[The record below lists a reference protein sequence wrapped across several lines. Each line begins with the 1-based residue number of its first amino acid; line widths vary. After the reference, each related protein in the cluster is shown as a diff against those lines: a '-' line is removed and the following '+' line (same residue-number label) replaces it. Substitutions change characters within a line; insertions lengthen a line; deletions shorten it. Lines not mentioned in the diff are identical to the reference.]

1 MLIFELLNLSKSSA
15 KLLQK
20 PIYIQILRFI
30 FTMRKLLKYSII
42 AKQKFIYSLY
52 GFISTCVCQIF
63 FVILHRFLKI
73 TSKMSIAKFGWFS
86 ILGMALCL
94 MSACANGD
102 VQRVQKA
109 EELLTVNRDSAIA
122 ILREVVRPDQ
132 LTKESK
138 ALYWFCVADIRANT
152 MQSLS
157 EDSMIC
163 WAAQYFRDR
172 WLQDGAYEDY
182 MMKAGMEEA
191 FYWWWNDDK
200 EKAQQVLQRQQR
212 YAEEIAEKKGE
223 HTWEVILLRISAEL
237 AMRDYDY
244 EHVRDYTEA
253 LIRLGD
259 EKAIHLDEVVRV
271 YNGMAI
277 TYFYLGEYGKMEES
291 FEKAI
296 AHTSDSAFIVNLVR
310 RNYADLL
317 GEIGQTDRAIRMH
330 EELASIYRKGESW
343 LLVESLYSLS
353 RLWLNKGDKQRADC
367 YMREAE
373 ELFENYRATISSPSA
388 EAGLLAHRQVLNYAL
403 HGNYQMMPLAT
414 YNTQWQ
420 DKDYIRYRV
429 AEAKERSMSDLREQV
444 LRQKLA
450 KQRQTI
456 LIIGLVGVVLSL
468 CLLSVYLYRRR
479 QRMLLEKEEEIETLR
494 NMLAS
499 ADKSD
504 DKESVR
510 KLMLQQLGV
519 IKTIA
524 GTPTEANQQLL
535 ARLMAL
541 NEETA
546 NALIDW
552 PSIYQTIDLV
562 YDGFYTRLV
571 QKYGAT
577 DQSSDSAHPI
587 LNEKELQLCCL
598 LKADFSTKE
607 INMLTRQSLQTIY
620 QRKTQVRQKLSL
632 AEAED
637 ITTAII

>member
-1 MLIFELLNLSKSSA
+1 MKSKFLIGLIGA
-15 KLLQK
+15 
-20 PIYIQILRFI
+20 
-30 FTMRKLLKYSII
+30 
-42 AKQKFIYSLY
+42 
-52 GFISTCVCQIF
+52 
-63 FVILHRFLKI
+63 
-73 TSKMSIAKFGWFS
+73 
-86 ILGMALCL
+86 MALCL

-109 EELLTVNRDSAIA
+109 EELLTVNRDSAMA
-122 ILREVVRPDQ
+122 ILREVVRPDR
-132 LTKESK
+132 LPEESK

-200 EKAQQVLQRQQR
+200 EKSQQVLQRQQR
-212 YAEEIAEKKGE
+212 YAKEIAEKKGE
-223 HTWEVILLRISAEL
+223 HIWEVILLRISAEL

-296 AHTSDSAFIVNLVR
+296 AHTSDSAFIVNVVR

-330 EELASIYRKGESW
+330 EELAAVYREGESW

-353 RLWLNKGDKQRADC
+353 RLWLNKGDKQRADH

-373 ELFENYRATISSPSA
+373 ELFETYKETISSPSA

-414 YNTQWQ
+414 YNNQWQ
-420 DKDYIRYRV
+420 ENDYIRYRV

-450 KQRQTI
+450 KQRQTV
-456 LIIGLVGVVLSL
+456 LIVGLVCMVLGL
-468 CLLSVYLYRRR
+468 CLLLVYLYRRR
-479 QRMLLEKEEEIETLR
+479 QRLLLEKEEEIETLR
-494 NMLAS
+494 GIINKGQS
-499 ADKSD
+499 DKVPSD
-504 DKESVR
+504 QVGSTKEVDVR

-571 QKYGAT
+571 EKYGNVQGSNV
-577 DQSSDSAHPI
+577 QSTKEQRPL
-587 LNEKELQLCCL
+587 LNEKEIQLCCL

-637 ITTAII
+637 ITKILG

>member
-1 MLIFELLNLSKSSA
+1 
-15 KLLQK
+15 
-20 PIYIQILRFI
+20 
-30 FTMRKLLKYSII
+30 
-42 AKQKFIYSLY
+42 
-52 GFISTCVCQIF
+52 
-63 FVILHRFLKI
+63 
-73 TSKMSIAKFGWFS
+73 MSIAKFGWFS

-94 MSACANGD
+94 MVSCSVRRD
-102 VQRVQKA
+102 RERIDTA
-109 EELLTVNRDSAIA
+109 EELLYSSRDTAELLIRQVERLERLDDEHLA
-122 ILREVVRPDQ
+122 
-132 LTKESK
+132 K
-138 ALYWFCVADIRANT
+138 YWFVICDLHANS

-163 WAAQYFRDR
+163 WASEYYRTQWEEEHGDARHMILSGLDEAMYF
-172 WLQDGAYEDY
+172 
-182 MMKAGMEEA
+182 
-191 FYWWWNDDK
+191 WWNGDK
-200 EKAQQVLQRQQR
+200 ARTQEVLQRQKK
-212 YAEEIAEKKGE
+212 YADEVAELSGE
-223 HTWEVILLRISAEL
+223 HLWQVIVLRVSAEI

-244 EHVRDYTEA
+244 EHVREYTET
-253 LIRLGD
+253 LIGLDNG
-259 EKAIHLDEVVRV
+259 KAIHLDEVERV
-271 YNGMAI
+271 YNVLAI
-277 TYFYLGEYGKMEES
+277 VYFSLGEYDKMEKC

-296 AHTSDSAFIVNLVR
+296 AQAADSAFIVNVVR

-317 GEIGQTDRAIRMH
+317 GEIGQTDRAIRMQ
-330 EELASIYRKGESW
+330 EVLTKQYRAAGNW
-343 LLVESLYSLS
+343 LQVESLYSLS
-353 RLWLNKGDKQRADC
+353 RLWLNKGDKQRAER
-367 YMREAE
+367 YMREAD
-373 ELFENYRATISSPSA
+373 ELFAGYKESSEFDPAT
-388 EAGLLAHRQVLNYAL
+388 EALLMAHKQVLEYAKN
-403 HGNYQMMPLAT
+403 GT
-414 YNTQWQ
+414 YHIMDLVQFLNRWSET
-420 DKDYIRYRV
+420 DYERYRV
-429 AEAKERSMSDLREQV
+429 AEAKERSIRDLRERN
-444 LRQKLA
+444 LYLTISR
-450 KQRQTI
+450 QRQMI
-456 LIIGLVGVVLSL
+456 VIIVLFFIAL
-468 CLLSVYLYRRR
+468 GICLLFIYLYRRR
-479 QRMLLEKEEEIETLR
+479 QRLLIEKEEEIETLR
-494 NMLAS
+494 TMLTA
-499 ADKSD
+499 ADKKD

-577 DQSSDSAHPI
+577 DQSNDSAHPV

-637 ITTAII
+637 ITASLL

>member
-1 MLIFELLNLSKSSA
+1 MKS
-15 KLLQK
+15 
-20 PIYIQILRFI
+20 
-30 FTMRKLLKYSII
+30 
-42 AKQKFIYSLY
+42 KFIIGLI
-52 GFISTCVCQIF
+52 G
-63 FVILHRFLKI
+63 
-73 TSKMSIAKFGWFS
+73 A
-86 ILGMALCL
+86 MALCF

-102 VQRVQKA
+102 VERVQKA
-109 EELLTVNRDSAIA
+109 EELLTVNRDSAMA

-132 LTKESK
+132 LPEESK

-163 WAAQYFRDR
+163 WAAQYFRNR
-172 WLQDGAYEDY
+172 WLQDGEYEDY

-223 HTWEVILLRISAEL
+223 HIWEVILLRISAEL

-244 EHVRDYTEA
+244 ERVRDYTEA

-259 EKAIHLDEVVRV
+259 GKAIHLDEVVRV

-277 TYFYLGEYGKMEES
+277 TYFYLGEYDKMEDS

-296 AHTSDSAFIVNLVR
+296 AHTSDSAFVVNVVR

-330 EELASIYRKGESW
+330 EELAAIYRKGESW

-353 RLWLNKGDKQRADC
+353 RLWLNKGDKQRSDL

-373 ELFENYRATISSPSA
+373 ELFETYHATISSPSA

-414 YNTQWQ
+414 YNNQWQ
-420 DKDYIRYRV
+420 ENDYIRYRV

-450 KQRQTI
+450 KQRQTV
-456 LIIGLVGVVLSL
+456 LIIGLVGVVFSL
-468 CLLSVYLYRRR
+468 CLLFVYLYRRR
-479 QRMLLEKEEEIETLR
+479 QRLLLEKEEEIETLR

-541 NEETA
+541 NETAA
-546 NALIDW
+546 NALINW

-562 YDGFYTRLV
+562 YDGFYTRLRD
-571 QKYGAT
+571 KYK
-577 DQSSDSAHPI
+577 DV

-620 QRKTQVRQKLSL
+620 QRKTQVRQKLNL
-632 AEAED
+632 PEAED
-637 ITTAII
+637 IATAIL

>member
-1 MLIFELLNLSKSSA
+1 
-15 KLLQK
+15 
-20 PIYIQILRFI
+20 
-30 FTMRKLLKYSII
+30 
-42 AKQKFIYSLY
+42 
-52 GFISTCVCQIF
+52 
-63 FVILHRFLKI
+63 
-73 TSKMSIAKFGWFS
+73 MSIAKFGWFS

-94 MSACANGD
+94 MVSCSVRRD
-102 VQRVQKA
+102 RERIDTA
-109 EELLTVNRDSAIA
+109 EELLYSSRDTAELLIRQVERLERLDDEHLA
-122 ILREVVRPDQ
+122 
-132 LTKESK
+132 K
-138 ALYWFCVADIRANT
+138 YWFVICDLHANS

-163 WAAQYFRDR
+163 WASEYYRTQWEEEHGDARHMILSGLDEAMYF
-172 WLQDGAYEDY
+172 
-182 MMKAGMEEA
+182 
-191 FYWWWNDDK
+191 WWNGDK
-200 EKAQQVLQRQQR
+200 ARTQEVLQRQKK
-212 YAEEIAEKKGE
+212 YADEVAELSGE
-223 HTWEVILLRISAEL
+223 HLWQVIVLRVSAEI

-244 EHVRDYTEA
+244 EHVREYTET
-253 LIRLGD
+253 LIGLDNG
-259 EKAIHLDEVVRV
+259 KAIHLDEVERV
-271 YNGMAI
+271 YNVLAI
-277 TYFYLGEYGKMEES
+277 VYFSLGEYDKMEKC

-296 AHTSDSAFIVNLVR
+296 AQAADSAFIVNVVR

-317 GEIGQTDRAIRMH
+317 GEMGQTDRAIRMQ
-330 EELASIYRKGESW
+330 EELTAQYREAGNW
-343 LLVESLYSLS
+343 LQVESLCSLS
-353 RLWLNKGDKQRADC
+353 RLWLNKGDKQRAER

-373 ELFENYRATISSPSA
+373 ELFAGYKESSEFDPAT
-388 EAGLLAHRQVLNYAL
+388 EASVMAHKQVLEYAKN
-403 HGNYQMMPLAT
+403 GT
-414 YNTQWQ
+414 YHIIDLVQFLNRWSET
-420 DKDYIRYRV
+420 DYVRYRV

-450 KQRQTI
+450 KQRQTV
-456 LIIGLVGVVLSL
+456 LIVGLVCMVLGL
-468 CLLSVYLYRRR
+468 CLLLVYLYRRR
-479 QRMLLEKEEEIETLR
+479 QRLLLEKEEEIETLR

-524 GTPTEANQQLL
+524 GTPTEASQQLL

-571 QKYGAT
+571 QKYGTAE
-577 DQSSDSAHPI
+577 QSNNPAHPV
-587 LNEKELQLCCL
+587 LNEKEMQLCCL

>member
-1 MLIFELLNLSKSSA
+1 
-15 KLLQK
+15 
-20 PIYIQILRFI
+20 
-30 FTMRKLLKYSII
+30 
-42 AKQKFIYSLY
+42 
-52 GFISTCVCQIF
+52 
-63 FVILHRFLKI
+63 
-73 TSKMSIAKFGWFS
+73 MSIAKFGWFG

-102 VQRVQKA
+102 VQHVQKA
-109 EELLTVNRDSAIA
+109 EELLIVNRDSAMA
-122 ILREVVRPDQ
+122 ILREVVRPDR
-132 LTKESK
+132 LPEESK
-138 ALYWFCVADIRANT
+138 ALYWFCMADIRANT

-163 WAAQYFRDR
+163 WAAQYFRNR
-172 WLQDGAYEDY
+172 WLQDGEYEDY

-200 EKAQQVLQRQQR
+200 EKAQQVLQRQQQ
-212 YAEEIAEKKGE
+212 YAAEIAEKKGE
-223 HTWEVILLRISAEL
+223 HIWEVILLRISAEL

-244 EHVRDYTEA
+244 ERVRDYTEA

-259 EKAIHLDEVVRV
+259 EKAIHLDEVARV

-277 TYFYLGEYGKMEES
+277 TYFYLGEYDKMEES

-296 AHTSDSAFIVNLVR
+296 AQTSDSAFVVNVVR

-330 EELASIYRKGESW
+330 EELAAVYREGESW

-353 RLWLNKGDKQRADC
+353 RLWLNKGDKQRADR

-403 HGNYQMMPLAT
+403 RGNYQMMPLAT

-456 LIIGLVGVVLSL
+456 LIVGLVCVVFGL
-468 CLLSVYLYRRR
+468 CLFLVYLYRRR
-479 QRMLLEKEEEIETLR
+479 QRLLLEKEEEIETLR

-499 ADKSD
+499 ADKTD
-504 DKESVR
+504 DWFRNNRSSESEIRTGASQPADGSVR

-535 ARLMAL
+535 ARLIAL

-552 PSIYQTIDLV
+552 SSIYQTIDLV

-571 QKYGAT
+571 QKYGNV
-577 DQSSDSAHPI
+577 

-598 LKADFSTKE
+598 LKADFSTKG

-620 QRKTQVRQKLSL
+620 QRKTQVRQKLNL
-632 AEAED
+632 PEAED
-637 ITTAII
+637 ILHHLV

>member
-1 MLIFELLNLSKSSA
+1 MKSKFLIGLIGA
-15 KLLQK
+15 
-20 PIYIQILRFI
+20 
-30 FTMRKLLKYSII
+30 
-42 AKQKFIYSLY
+42 
-52 GFISTCVCQIF
+52 
-63 FVILHRFLKI
+63 
-73 TSKMSIAKFGWFS
+73 
-86 ILGMALCL
+86 MALCL

-109 EELLTVNRDSAIA
+109 EELLTVNRDSAMA

-132 LTKESK
+132 LSEESK

-223 HTWEVILLRISAEL
+223 HIWEVILLRISAEL

-244 EHVRDYTEA
+244 KHVRDYTEA

-296 AHTSDSAFIVNLVR
+296 AHTSDSAFVVNVVR

-317 GEIGQTDRAIRMH
+317 GEIGQTDRAIHMH
-330 EELASIYRKGESW
+330 EELAAIYRKGESW

-353 RLWLNKGDKQRADC
+353 RLWLNKGDKQRSDR

-373 ELFENYRATISSPSA
+373 ELFETYKETISSPSA

-414 YNTQWQ
+414 YNNQWQ
-420 DKDYIRYRV
+420 ENDYIRYRV

-450 KQRQTI
+450 KQRQTV
-456 LIIGLVGVVLSL
+456 LIIGLVGVVLGL

-479 QRMLLEKEEEIETLR
+479 QRLLLEKEEEIETLR
-494 NMLAS
+494 NMMAS
-499 ADKSD
+499 GASEHFEKQPADGD
-504 DKESVR
+504 VR

-552 PSIYQTIDLV
+552 SSIYQTIDLV

-571 QKYGAT
+571 RKYGAANHSN
-577 DQSSDSAHPI
+577 DPAHPV

-598 LKADFSTKE
+598 LKAEFSTKE

-620 QRKTQVRQKLSL
+620 QRKTQVRQKLNL

>member
-1 MLIFELLNLSKSSA
+1 
-15 KLLQK
+15 
-20 PIYIQILRFI
+20 
-30 FTMRKLLKYSII
+30 
-42 AKQKFIYSLY
+42 
-52 GFISTCVCQIF
+52 
-63 FVILHRFLKI
+63 
-73 TSKMSIAKFGWFS
+73 MSIAKFGWFG

-109 EELLTVNRDSAIA
+109 EELLTVNRDSAMA

-132 LTKESK
+132 LPEESK

-223 HTWEVILLRISAEL
+223 HIWEVILLRISAEL

-277 TYFYLGEYGKMEES
+277 TYFYLGEYDKMEES

-296 AHTSDSAFIVNLVR
+296 AHTSDSAFIVNVVR

-330 EELASIYRKGESW
+330 EELATVYREGESW

-353 RLWLNKGDKQRADC
+353 RLWLNKGDKQRADR

-373 ELFENYRATISSPSA
+373 ELFETYRATISSPSA

-420 DKDYIRYRV
+420 DKDYIRYRM
-429 AEAKERSMSDLREQV
+429 AEAKESSMSDLREQV

-456 LIIGLVGVVLSL
+456 LIVGLVGVVFSL
-468 CLLSVYLYRRR
+468 CLLFVYLYRRR
-479 QRMLLEKEEEIETLR
+479 QRLLLEKEEEIETLR

-499 ADKSD
+499 ADKPD
-504 DKESVR
+504 DRFRTGASQPADGNVR

-524 GTPTEANQQLL
+524 GTPTEANQHLL

-552 PSIYQTIDLV
+552 SSIYQTIDLV
-562 YDGFYTRLV
+562 YDGFYTHLWD
-571 QKYGAT
+571 KYK
-577 DQSSDSAHPI
+577 DV

>member
-1 MLIFELLNLSKSSA
+1 
-15 KLLQK
+15 
-20 PIYIQILRFI
+20 
-30 FTMRKLLKYSII
+30 
-42 AKQKFIYSLY
+42 
-52 GFISTCVCQIF
+52 
-63 FVILHRFLKI
+63 
-73 TSKMSIAKFGWFS
+73 
-86 ILGMALCL
+86 
-94 MSACANGD
+94 
-102 VQRVQKA
+102 
-109 EELLTVNRDSAIA
+109 
-122 ILREVVRPDQ
+122 
-132 LTKESK
+132 
-138 ALYWFCVADIRANT
+138 
-152 MQSLS
+152 
-157 EDSMIC
+157 
-163 WAAQYFRDR
+163 
-172 WLQDGAYEDY
+172 
-182 MMKAGMEEA
+182 
-191 FYWWWNDDK
+191 
-200 EKAQQVLQRQQR
+200 
-212 YAEEIAEKKGE
+212 
-223 HTWEVILLRISAEL
+223 
-237 AMRDYDY
+237 
-244 EHVRDYTEA
+244 
-253 LIRLGD
+253 
-259 EKAIHLDEVVRV
+259 
-271 YNGMAI
+271 
-277 TYFYLGEYGKMEES
+277 
-291 FEKAI
+291 
-296 AHTSDSAFIVNLVR
+296 
-310 RNYADLL
+310 
-317 GEIGQTDRAIRMH
+317 
-330 EELASIYRKGESW
+330 
-343 LLVESLYSLS
+343 
-353 RLWLNKGDKQRADC
+353 
-367 YMREAE
+367 
-373 ELFENYRATISSPSA
+373 
-388 EAGLLAHRQVLNYAL
+388 
-403 HGNYQMMPLAT
+403 MMPLAT
-414 YNTQWQ
+414 YNNHWQ
-420 DKDYIRYRV
+420 ENDYIRYRV

-456 LIIGLVGVVLSL
+456 LIVGLVCMVLGL
-468 CLLSVYLYRRR
+468 CLLLVYLYRRR
-479 QRMLLEKEEEIETLR
+479 QRLLLEKEEEIETLR

-577 DQSSDSAHPI
+577 DQSNDSAHPV

>member
-1 MLIFELLNLSKSSA
+1 MKS
-15 KLLQK
+15 KLL
-20 PIYIQILRFI
+20 IWTIG
-30 FTMRKLLKYSII
+30 
-42 AKQKFIYSLY
+42 A
-52 GFISTCVCQIF
+52 
-63 FVILHRFLKI
+63 
-73 TSKMSIAKFGWFS
+73 
-86 ILGMALCL
+86 MALCL

-109 EELLTVNRDSAIA
+109 EELLTVNRDSAMA
-122 ILREVVRPDQ
+122 ILREVVRPEQ
-132 LTKESK
+132 LPEESK

-163 WAAQYFRDR
+163 WAAQYFRNR
-172 WLQDGAYEDY
+172 WLQDGEYEDY

-200 EKAQQVLQRQQR
+200 EKAQQVLQRQQQ
-212 YAEEIAEKKGE
+212 YAAEIAAKKGE
-223 HTWEVILLRISAEL
+223 HIWEVILLRISAEL

-253 LIRLGD
+253 LVRLGD
-259 EKAIHLDEVVRV
+259 EKAIHLDEVARV

-277 TYFYLGEYGKMEES
+277 TYFYLGEYDKMEES

-296 AHTSDSAFIVNLVR
+296 AHTSDSAFIVNVVR

-330 EELASIYRKGESW
+330 EELAAIYQKGDSW

-353 RLWLNKGDKQRADC
+353 RLWLNKDDKQRSDL

-373 ELFENYRATISSPSA
+373 ELFETYRATISSPSA

-414 YNTQWQ
+414 YNNQWQ
-420 DKDYIRYRV
+420 ENDYIRYRV

-450 KQRQTI
+450 KQRQTV
-456 LIIGLVGVVLSL
+456 LLVGLVCVVLGL
-468 CLLSVYLYRRR
+468 CLLLVYLYRRR
-479 QRMLLEKEEEIETLR
+479 QRLLLEKEEEIETLR

-552 PSIYQTIDLV
+552 SSIYQTIDLV
-562 YDGFYTRLV
+562 YDGFYTHLRD
-571 QKYGAT
+571 KYK
-577 DQSSDSAHPI
+577 DV

-620 QRKTQVRQKLSL
+620 QRKTQVRQKLNL
-632 AEAED
+632 PEAED
-637 ITTAII
+637 ITKILG

>member
-1 MLIFELLNLSKSSA
+1 
-15 KLLQK
+15 
-20 PIYIQILRFI
+20 
-30 FTMRKLLKYSII
+30 
-42 AKQKFIYSLY
+42 
-52 GFISTCVCQIF
+52 
-63 FVILHRFLKI
+63 
-73 TSKMSIAKFGWFS
+73 MSIAKIGWFG

-102 VQRVQKA
+102 VERVQKA
-109 EELLTVNRDSAIA
+109 EELLTVNRDSAMA

-132 LTKESK
+132 LPEESK

-152 MQSLS
+152 MQSMS

-163 WAAQYFRDR
+163 WAAQYFRNR
-172 WLQDGAYEDY
+172 WLQNGEYEDY

-200 EKAQQVLQRQQR
+200 EKAQQVLQRQQQ
-212 YAEEIAEKKGE
+212 YAAEISEKKGE
-223 HTWEVILLRISAEL
+223 HIWEVILLRISAEL

-244 EHVRDYTEA
+244 ERVRDYTEA

-259 EKAIHLDEVVRV
+259 GKAIHLDEVVRV

-277 TYFYLGEYGKMEES
+277 TYFYLGEYDKMGEC

-296 AHTSDSAFIVNLVR
+296 AQTSDSAFIVNLVR

-317 GEIGQTDRAIRMH
+317 GEIGQTERAIHMH
-330 EELASIYRKGESW
+330 EELAAIYRKGESW

-353 RLWLNKGDKQRADC
+353 RLWLNKGDKQRADR

-373 ELFENYRATISSPSA
+373 ELFETYRATISSPSA

-403 HGNYQMMPLAT
+403 YGNYQMMPLAT

-444 LRQKLA
+444 LRQQLA

-456 LIIGLVGVVLSL
+456 LIVGLVCVVLGL
-468 CLLSVYLYRRR
+468 CLLFVYLYRRR
-479 QRMLLEKEEEIETLR
+479 QRLLLEKEEEIETLR
-494 NMLAS
+494 EIINKGLS
-499 ADKSD
+499 DKVPSYQVPSTKEADGN
-504 DKESVR
+504 VR

-541 NEETA
+541 NETTA

-552 PSIYQTIDLV
+552 QSIYQTIDLV

-571 QKYGAT
+571 EKYG
-577 DQSSDSAHPI
+577 DKGQSDPYREADRSTAGRLEEPSVKEGRPV
-587 LNEKELQLCCL
+587 LNEKEIQLCCL

-632 AEAED
+632 AEGDD
-637 ITTAII
+637 IAVKLS

>member
-1 MLIFELLNLSKSSA
+1 MKSKFLIWA
-15 KLLQK
+15 
-20 PIYIQILRFI
+20 IG
-30 FTMRKLLKYSII
+30 
-42 AKQKFIYSLY
+42 A
-52 GFISTCVCQIF
+52 
-63 FVILHRFLKI
+63 I
-73 TSKMSIAKFGWFS
+73 T
-86 ILGMALCL
+86 LCL

-109 EELLTVNRDSAIA
+109 EELLTVNRDSAMT

-132 LTKESK
+132 LPEESK

-223 HTWEVILLRISAEL
+223 HIWEVILLRISAEL

-253 LIRLGD
+253 LVRLGD
-259 EKAIHLDEVVRV
+259 EKAIHLDEVARV

-277 TYFYLGEYGKMEES
+277 TYFYLGEYDKMEES

-296 AHTSDSAFIVNLVR
+296 AHTSDSAFVVNVVR

-330 EELASIYRKGESW
+330 EELAAIYRKGESW

-353 RLWLNKGDKQRADC
+353 RLWLNKGDKQRADR

-373 ELFENYRATISSPSA
+373 ELFETYKETISSPSA

-450 KQRQTI
+450 KQRQTV
-456 LIIGLVGVVLSL
+456 LLVGLVCVVLGL
-468 CLLSVYLYRRR
+468 CLLLVYLYRRR
-479 QRMLLEKEEEIETLR
+479 QRLLLEKEEEIETLR

-504 DKESVR
+504 DRFRTGASQPADVDVR

-571 QKYGAT
+571 QKYGTT
-577 DQSSDSAHPI
+577 DQSNDPAHPV

-607 INMLTRQSLQTIY
+607 INMLTRQSFQTIY

-637 ITTAII
+637 ITTAIV

>member
-1 MLIFELLNLSKSSA
+1 MTI
-15 KLLQK
+15 
-20 PIYIQILRFI
+20 
-30 FTMRKLLKYSII
+30 
-42 AKQKFIYSLY
+42 
-52 GFISTCVCQIF
+52 
-63 FVILHRFLKI
+63 
-73 TSKMSIAKFGWFS
+73 KMSIAKFGWFG

-109 EELLTVNRDSAIA
+109 EELLTVNRDSAMA

-132 LTKESK
+132 LPEESK

-191 FYWWWNDDK
+191 FYWWWNDNK
-200 EKAQQVLQRQQR
+200 EKSQQVLQRQQQ
-212 YAEEIAEKKGE
+212 YAAEIAEKKGE
-223 HTWEVILLRISAEL
+223 HIWEVILLRISAEL

-253 LIRLGD
+253 LVRLGD
-259 EKAIHLDEVVRV
+259 EKAIHLDEVARV

-277 TYFYLGEYGKMEES
+277 TYFYLGEYDKMKES

-296 AHTSDSAFIVNLVR
+296 AHTSDSAFVVNVVR

-330 EELASIYRKGESW
+330 EELAAIYRKGESW

-353 RLWLNKGDKQRADC
+353 RLWLNKGDKQRADR

-373 ELFENYRATISSPSA
+373 ELFETYRATISSPSA

-414 YNTQWQ
+414 YNNQWQ
-420 DKDYIRYRV
+420 ENDYIRYRV

-456 LIIGLVGVVLSL
+456 LIVGLVCVVLGL
-468 CLLSVYLYRRR
+468 CLLLVYLYRRR
-479 QRMLLEKEEEIETLR
+479 QRLLLEKEEEIETLR

-571 QKYGAT
+571 QKYGNV
-577 DQSSDSAHPI
+577 

-620 QRKTQVRQKLSL
+620 QRKTQVRQKLNL
-632 AEAED
+632 PEAED
-637 ITTAII
+637 ITTAIL

>member
-1 MLIFELLNLSKSSA
+1 MKS
-15 KLLQK
+15 
-20 PIYIQILRFI
+20 
-30 FTMRKLLKYSII
+30 
-42 AKQKFIYSLY
+42 KFII
-52 GFISTCVCQIF
+52 GTIGAV
-63 FVILHRFLKI
+63 
-73 TSKMSIAKFGWFS
+73 M
-86 ILGMALCL
+86 LCL

-109 EELLTVNRDSAIA
+109 EELLTVNRDSAMA
-122 ILREVVRPDQ
+122 ILREVVRPDR
-132 LTKESK
+132 LPDESK

-163 WAAQYFRDR
+163 WAAQYFRNR

-223 HTWEVILLRISAEL
+223 HIWEVILLRISAEL

-259 EKAIHLDEVVRV
+259 EKAIHLDEVARV

-277 TYFYLGEYGKMEES
+277 TYFYLGEYDKMEES

-296 AHTSDSAFIVNLVR
+296 AHTSDSAFVVNVVR

-330 EELASIYRKGESW
+330 EELATVYREGNSW

-353 RLWLNKGDKQRADC
+353 RLWLNKGDKQRAER

-373 ELFENYRATISSPSA
+373 ELFETYKETISSPSA

-414 YNTQWQ
+414 YNNHWQ
-420 DKDYIRYRV
+420 ENDYIRYRV

-450 KQRQTI
+450 KQRQTV
-456 LIIGLVGVVLSL
+456 LLVGLVCVVLGL

-479 QRMLLEKEEEIETLR
+479 QRLLLEKEEEIETLR

-541 NEETA
+541 SEETA

-552 PSIYQTIDLV
+552 SSIYQTIDLV

-571 QKYGAT
+571 QKYGVT
-577 DQSSDSAHPI
+577 DQSNDPAHPV

-637 ITTAII
+637 ITTAIL

>member
-1 MLIFELLNLSKSSA
+1 
-15 KLLQK
+15 
-20 PIYIQILRFI
+20 
-30 FTMRKLLKYSII
+30 
-42 AKQKFIYSLY
+42 
-52 GFISTCVCQIF
+52 
-63 FVILHRFLKI
+63 
-73 TSKMSIAKFGWFS
+73 MSIAKFGWFS

-102 VQRVQKA
+102 VKRVQKA
-109 EELLTVNRDSAIA
+109 EELLTVNRDSARA

-132 LTKESK
+132 LPEESK
-138 ALYWFCVADIRANT
+138 ALYWFCVADVRANT

-163 WAAQYFRDR
+163 WAAQYFRNR
-172 WLQDGAYEDY
+172 WLQNGAYEDY

-212 YAEEIAEKKGE
+212 YAEEIADKKGD
-223 HTWEVILLRISAEL
+223 HIWEVILLRISAEL

-253 LIRLGD
+253 LVRLGD
-259 EKAIHLDEVVRV
+259 EKAIHLDEVARV

-277 TYFYLGEYGKMEES
+277 TYFYLGEYDKMEES

-296 AHTSDSAFIVNLVR
+296 AHTSDSAFIVNVVR

-330 EELASIYRKGESW
+330 EELATVYREGESW

-353 RLWLNKGDKQRADC
+353 RLWLNKGDKQRADR

-373 ELFENYRATISSPSA
+373 ELFETYKETISSPSA

-403 HGNYQMMPLAT
+403 RGNYQMMPLAT
-414 YNTQWQ
+414 YNNHWQ
-420 DKDYIRYRV
+420 ENDYIRYRV

-450 KQRQTI
+450 KQRQTV
-456 LIIGLVGVVLSL
+456 LLVGLVCVVLGL
-468 CLLSVYLYRRR
+468 CLLLVYLYRRR
-479 QRMLLEKEEEIETLR
+479 QRLLLEKEEEIETLKG
-494 NMLAS
+494 LL
-499 ADKSD
+499 KVQSD
-504 DKESVR
+504 DVRCTKEADVR

-562 YDGFYTRLV
+562 YDGFYTRLRD
-571 QKYGAT
+571 KYGNVQGSNV
-577 DQSSDSAHPI
+577 QSAKEQRPL
-587 LNEKELQLCCL
+587 LNEKEIQLCCL

-620 QRKTQVRQKLSL
+620 QRKTQVRQKLNL
-632 AEAED
+632 PEAED
-637 ITTAII
+637 ITAAII

>member
-1 MLIFELLNLSKSSA
+1 MGVLLCIIRENVVS
-15 KLLQK
+15 LQK
-20 PIYIQILRFI
+20 ISSKK
-30 FTMRKLLKYSII
+30 MKS
-42 AKQKFIYSLY
+42 KFLIWTI
-52 GFISTCVCQIF
+52 G
-63 FVILHRFLKI
+63 
-73 TSKMSIAKFGWFS
+73 A
-86 ILGMALCL
+86 MALCL

-109 EELLTVNRDSAIA
+109 EELLTVNRDSAMA

-132 LTKESK
+132 LPEESK

-163 WAAQYFRDR
+163 WAAQYFRGR
-172 WLQDGAYEDY
+172 WLHDGAYEDY

-200 EKAQQVLQRQQR
+200 EKAQQVLQRQQQ
-212 YAEEIAEKKGE
+212 YATEIAEKKGE
-223 HTWEVILLRISAEL
+223 HIWEVILLRISAEL

-253 LIRLGD
+253 LVRLGD
-259 EKAIHLDEVVRV
+259 EKAIHLDEVARV

-277 TYFYLGEYGKMEES
+277 TYFYLGKYDKMEEC

-296 AHTSDSAFIVNLVR
+296 AHTSDSAFIVNVVR

-317 GEIGQTDRAIRMH
+317 GEIGQTDRAIHMH
-330 EELASIYRKGESW
+330 EELAAIYRKGESW

-353 RLWLNKGDKQRADC
+353 RLWLNKGDKQRADR

-414 YNTQWQ
+414 YNNQWQ
-420 DKDYIRYRV
+420 ENDYIRYRV
-429 AEAKERSMSDLREQV
+429 AEAKERSVSDLREQV

-456 LIIGLVGVVLSL
+456 LIVGLVCAVLGL

-479 QRMLLEKEEEIETLR
+479 QRLLLEKEEEIETLR

-504 DKESVR
+504 DRFRTGAS
-510 KLMLQQLGV
+510 QPGV

-562 YDGFYTRLV
+562 YDGFYTRLRD
-571 QKYGAT
+571 KYK
-577 DQSSDSAHPI
+577 DV

-620 QRKTQVRQKLSL
+620 QRKTQVRQKLNL
-632 AEAED
+632 PEAED
-637 ITTAII
+637 ITMAII

>member
-1 MLIFELLNLSKSSA
+1 MKS
-15 KLLQK
+15 
-20 PIYIQILRFI
+20 
-30 FTMRKLLKYSII
+30 
-42 AKQKFIYSLY
+42 KFII
-52 GFISTCVCQIF
+52 GTIGAV
-63 FVILHRFLKI
+63 
-73 TSKMSIAKFGWFS
+73 M
-86 ILGMALCL
+86 LCL

-109 EELLTVNRDSAIA
+109 EELLTVNRDSAMA
-122 ILREVVRPDQ
+122 ILREVVRPDR
-132 LTKESK
+132 LPDESK

-163 WAAQYFRDR
+163 WAAQYFRNR

-223 HTWEVILLRISAEL
+223 HIWEVILLRISAEL

-259 EKAIHLDEVVRV
+259 EKAIHLDEVARV

-277 TYFYLGEYGKMEES
+277 TYFYLGEYDKMEES

-296 AHTSDSAFIVNLVR
+296 AHTSDSAFVVNVVR

-330 EELASIYRKGESW
+330 EELATVYREGNSW

-353 RLWLNKGDKQRADC
+353 RLWLNKGDKQRAER

-373 ELFENYRATISSPSA
+373 ELFETYKETISSPSA

-414 YNTQWQ
+414 YNNHWQ
-420 DKDYIRYRV
+420 EGTPRWTCVRG
-429 AEAKERSMSDLREQV
+429 L
-444 LRQKLA
+444 
-450 KQRQTI
+450 
-456 LIIGLVGVVLSL
+456 GLVPVVR
-468 CLLSVYLYRRR
+468 LSV
-479 QRMLLEKEEEIETLR
+479 
-494 NMLAS
+494 
-499 ADKSD
+499 
-504 DKESVR
+504 
-510 KLMLQQLGV
+510 
-519 IKTIA
+519 
-524 GTPTEANQQLL
+524 PP
-535 ARLMAL
+535 
-541 NEETA
+541 
-546 NALIDW
+546 
-552 PSIYQTIDLV
+552 PSTVAFGEGRGD
-562 YDGFYTRLV
+562 
-571 QKYGAT
+571 
-577 DQSSDSAHPI
+577 
-587 LNEKELQLCCL
+587 
-598 LKADFSTKE
+598 
-607 INMLTRQSLQTIY
+607 
-620 QRKTQVRQKLSL
+620 
-632 AEAED
+632 
-637 ITTAII
+637 

>member
-1 MLIFELLNLSKSSA
+1 MKSKFLIGLIGA
-15 KLLQK
+15 
-20 PIYIQILRFI
+20 
-30 FTMRKLLKYSII
+30 
-42 AKQKFIYSLY
+42 
-52 GFISTCVCQIF
+52 
-63 FVILHRFLKI
+63 
-73 TSKMSIAKFGWFS
+73 
-86 ILGMALCL
+86 MALCL
-94 MSACANGD
+94 MSACSNGD

-109 EELLTVNRDSAIA
+109 EELLTVNRDSAMA

-132 LTKESK
+132 LPEESK

-223 HTWEVILLRISAEL
+223 HIWEVILLRISAEL

-253 LIRLGD
+253 LVRLGD
-259 EKAIHLDEVVRV
+259 EKAIHLDEVARV
-271 YNGMAI
+271 YNGMAV
-277 TYFYLGEYGKMEES
+277 TYFYLGEYDKMEES

-296 AHTSDSAFIVNLVR
+296 AHTSDSAFIVNVVR

-317 GEIGQTDRAIRMH
+317 GEIGQTDRAIHMH
-330 EELASIYRKGESW
+330 EELATVYREGESW

-353 RLWLNKGDKQRADC
+353 RLWLNKGDKQRAER

-373 ELFENYRATISSPSA
+373 ELFETYKETISSPSA

-403 HGNYQMMPLAT
+403 RGNYQMMPLAT
-414 YNTQWQ
+414 YNVRWQ

-456 LIIGLVGVVLSL
+456 LIVGLVCMVLGL
-468 CLLSVYLYRRR
+468 CLLLVYLYRRR
-479 QRMLLEKEEEIETLR
+479 QRLLLEKEEEIETLR

-499 ADKSD
+499 SDKSD

-577 DQSSDSAHPI
+577 DQSNDPAHPV

>member
-1 MLIFELLNLSKSSA
+1 MKTHILALVAIAMLLFASCNVHRDRERIETAEGLL
-15 KLLQK
+15 
-20 PIYIQILRFI
+20 
-30 FTMRKLLKYSII
+30 YS
-42 AKQKFIYSLY
+42 
-52 GFISTCVCQIF
+52 
-63 FVILHRFLKI
+63 
-73 TSKMSIAKFGWFS
+73 
-86 ILGMALCL
+86 
-94 MSACANGD
+94 
-102 VQRVQKA
+102 
-109 EELLTVNRDSAIA
+109 NRDSAMA

-132 LTKESK
+132 LPDESK

-163 WAAQYFRDR
+163 WAAQYFRNR
-172 WLQDGAYEDY
+172 WLQDGEYEDY

-200 EKAQQVLQRQQR
+200 EKAQQVLQRQQQ
-212 YAEEIAEKKGE
+212 YAAEIAEKKGE
-223 HTWEVILLRISAEL
+223 HIWEVILLRISAEL

-244 EHVRDYTEA
+244 ERVRDYTEA

-277 TYFYLGEYGKMEES
+277 TYFYLGEYDKMEEC

-296 AHTSDSAFIVNLVR
+296 AQSSDSAFVVNVVR

-330 EELASIYRKGESW
+330 EELAAIYREGNSW

-353 RLWLNKGDKQRADC
+353 RLWLNKGDKQRADR

-373 ELFENYRATISSPSA
+373 ELFETYRATISSPSA

-403 HGNYQMMPLAT
+403 HGHYQTMPLAT

-456 LIIGLVGVVLSL
+456 LIVGLVCVVLGL

-479 QRMLLEKEEEIETLR
+479 QRLLLEKEEEIETLR

-499 ADKSD
+499 ADKPD

-571 QKYGAT
+571 EKYGDKGLSEKRQS
-577 DQSSDSAHPI
+577 DQVPSTKEGGPV
-587 LNEKELQLCCL
+587 LNEKEIQLCCL

-620 QRKTQVRQKLSL
+620 QRKTQIRQKLNL

-637 ITTAII
+637 IATAIVI

>member
-1 MLIFELLNLSKSSA
+1 
-15 KLLQK
+15 
-20 PIYIQILRFI
+20 
-30 FTMRKLLKYSII
+30 
-42 AKQKFIYSLY
+42 
-52 GFISTCVCQIF
+52 
-63 FVILHRFLKI
+63 
-73 TSKMSIAKFGWFS
+73 MSIAKLGWFG
-86 ILGMALCL
+86 ILGMALCF

-109 EELLTVNRDSAIA
+109 EELLTVNRDSAMA

-132 LTKESK
+132 LPEESK

-163 WAAQYFRDR
+163 WAAQYFRYR

-223 HTWEVILLRISAEL
+223 HIWEVILLRISAEL

-244 EHVRDYTEA
+244 ERVRDYTEA
-253 LIRLGD
+253 LVRLGD
-259 EKAIHLDEVVRV
+259 EKAIHLDEVARV

-277 TYFYLGEYGKMEES
+277 TYFYLGEYDKMEES

-296 AHTSDSAFIVNLVR
+296 AHTSDSAFVVNVVR

-330 EELASIYRKGESW
+330 EELATVYREGESW

-353 RLWLNKGDKQRADC
+353 RLWLNKGDKQRADR

-373 ELFENYRATISSPSA
+373 ELFETYKETISSPSA

-403 HGNYQMMPLAT
+403 RGNYQMMPLAT
-414 YNTQWQ
+414 YNNHWQ
-420 DKDYIRYRV
+420 ENDYIRYRV

-456 LIIGLVGVVLSL
+456 LIIGLVGVVLGL

-479 QRMLLEKEEEIETLR
+479 QQMLLEKEEEIETLR

-504 DKESVR
+504 DRFRTGASQPADVDVR

-519 IKTIA
+519 IKSIA

-562 YDGFYTRLV
+562 YDGFYTRLRD
-571 QKYGAT
+571 KYK
-577 DQSSDSAHPI
+577 DVLS
-587 LNEKELQLCCL
+587 EKELQLCCL

-637 ITTAII
+637 ITMAIL

>member
-1 MLIFELLNLSKSSA
+1 MKSKFLIGLIGA
-15 KLLQK
+15 
-20 PIYIQILRFI
+20 
-30 FTMRKLLKYSII
+30 
-42 AKQKFIYSLY
+42 
-52 GFISTCVCQIF
+52 
-63 FVILHRFLKI
+63 
-73 TSKMSIAKFGWFS
+73 
-86 ILGMALCL
+86 MALCL
-94 MSACANGD
+94 MVSCSVRRD
-102 VQRVQKA
+102 RERIDTA
-109 EELLTVNRDSAIA
+109 EELLYSSRDTAELLIRQVERLERLDDEHLA
-122 ILREVVRPDQ
+122 
-132 LTKESK
+132 K
-138 ALYWFCVADIRANT
+138 YWFVICDLHANS

-163 WAAQYFRDR
+163 WASEYYRMQWEKEHGDARHMILSGLD
-172 WLQDGAYEDY
+172 
-182 MMKAGMEEA
+182 EA
-191 FYWWWNDDK
+191 IYYWWNGDK
-200 EKAQQVLQRQQR
+200 ARTQEVLQRQKN
-212 YAEEIAEKKGE
+212 YADEVAELTGE
-223 HTWEVILLRISAEL
+223 HLWQVIILRVSAEI

-244 EHVRDYTEA
+244 EHVREYTET
-253 LIRLGD
+253 LISLDDG
-259 EKAIHLDEVVRV
+259 KAIHLDEVERV
-271 YNGMAI
+271 YNALAI
-277 TYFYLGEYGKMEES
+277 VYFSLGEYDKMEAG

-296 AHTSDSAFIVNLVR
+296 AQAADSAFIVNVVR

-317 GEIGQTDRAIRMH
+317 GEIGQTDRAIQML
-330 EELASIYRKGESW
+330 EELTAQYREAGNW
-343 LLVESLYSLS
+343 LQVESLYSLS
-353 RLWLNKGDKQRADC
+353 RLWLNKGDKQRAER
-367 YMREAE
+367 YMREAD
-373 ELFENYRATISSPSA
+373 ELFAGYKESSEFDPAT
-388 EAGLLAHRQVLNYAL
+388 EASLMAHKQVLEYAKN
-403 HGNYQMMPLAT
+403 GT
-414 YNTQWQ
+414 YHIVDLVQFLTRWSET
-420 DKDYIRYRV
+420 DYVRYRV
-429 AEAKERSMSDLREQV
+429 AEAKERSIRDLRERN
-444 LRQKLA
+444 LYLTISR
-450 KQRQTI
+450 QRQMIVIIMLFFVTLGGI
-456 LIIGLVGVVLSL
+456 LLF
-468 CLLSVYLYRRR
+468 VYLYRRR
-479 QRMLLEKEEEIETLR
+479 QRLLLEKEEEIETLR

-499 ADKSD
+499 ADKPD

-571 QKYGAT
+571 QKYGAN
-577 DQSSDSAHPI
+577 DQSNGSAHPV

>member
-1 MLIFELLNLSKSSA
+1 
-15 KLLQK
+15 
-20 PIYIQILRFI
+20 
-30 FTMRKLLKYSII
+30 
-42 AKQKFIYSLY
+42 
-52 GFISTCVCQIF
+52 
-63 FVILHRFLKI
+63 
-73 TSKMSIAKFGWFS
+73 MSIARIGWLGL
-86 ILGMALCL
+86 LGMAFCL

-109 EELLTVNRDSAIA
+109 EELLTVNRDSAMA
-122 ILREVVRPDQ
+122 ILREVVRPDR
-132 LTKESK
+132 LPEESK

-163 WAAQYFRDR
+163 WAAQYFRNR
-172 WLQDGAYEDY
+172 WLQDGEYEDY

-191 FYWWWNDDK
+191 FYWWWSDNK
-200 EKAQQVLQRQQR
+200 EKAQQVLQRQQQ
-212 YAEEIAEKKGE
+212 YAAEIAAKKGE
-223 HTWEVILLRISAEL
+223 HIWEVILLRISAEL
-237 AMRDYDY
+237 AMLDYDY
-244 EHVRDYTEA
+244 ERVRDYTEA
-253 LIRLGD
+253 LIHLGD

-277 TYFYLGEYGKMEES
+277 TYFYLGEYDKMGEC

-296 AHTSDSAFIVNLVR
+296 AQTSDSAFIVNVVR

-317 GEIGQTDRAIRMH
+317 GEIGQTDLAIQML
-330 EELASIYRKGESW
+330 EELTGQYRQADNW
-343 LLVESLYSLS
+343 LQVESLYSLA
-353 RLWLNKGDKQRADC
+353 RLWLNKGDKQRAER
-367 YMREAE
+367 YMHEAE
-373 ELFENYRATISSPSA
+373 DLFAQYKESSDFTPAT
-388 EAGLLAHRQVLNYAL
+388 EAVILAHNQVFEYATKGSYRVFPLVEYLN
-403 HGNYQMMPLAT
+403 H
-414 YNTQWQ
+414 WQ

-444 LRQKLA
+444 LRQQLA

-456 LIIGLVGVVLSL
+456 LIVGLVCVVFGL

-479 QRMLLEKEEEIETLR
+479 QRLLLEKEEEIETLKGIINDVQRDDVPSEHVGR
-494 NMLAS
+494 N
-499 ADKSD
+499 AD
-504 DKESVR
+504 VR

-541 NEETA
+541 NETTA

-552 PSIYQTIDLV
+552 QSIYQTIDLV
-562 YDGFYTRLV
+562 YDGFYTRLRD
-571 QKYGAT
+571 KYK
-577 DQSSDSAHPI
+577 DV

-620 QRKTQVRQKLSL
+620 QRKTQIRQRLSL
-632 AEAED
+632 AEGDD
-637 ITTAII
+637 IAAKLS

>member
-1 MLIFELLNLSKSSA
+1 MKSKFLIWTIGA
-15 KLLQK
+15 
-20 PIYIQILRFI
+20 
-30 FTMRKLLKYSII
+30 
-42 AKQKFIYSLY
+42 
-52 GFISTCVCQIF
+52 
-63 FVILHRFLKI
+63 
-73 TSKMSIAKFGWFS
+73 
-86 ILGMALCL
+86 MALCL

-109 EELLTVNRDSAIA
+109 EELLTLNRDSAMA

-132 LTKESK
+132 LPEESK

-163 WAAQYFRDR
+163 WAAQYFRNR

-191 FYWWWNDDK
+191 FYWWWNDNK
-200 EKAQQVLQRQQR
+200 EKSQQVLQRQQR

-223 HTWEVILLRISAEL
+223 HIWEVILLRISAEL

-296 AHTSDSAFIVNLVR
+296 AHTSDSAFVVNVVR

-317 GEIGQTDRAIRMH
+317 GEIGQTDRAIHMH
-330 EELASIYRKGESW
+330 EELAAIYRKGESW

-353 RLWLNKGDKQRADC
+353 RLWLNKGDKQRSDL

-456 LIIGLVGVVLSL
+456 LIIGLVGVVLGL

-577 DQSSDSAHPI
+577 DQSNDSAHPI

-620 QRKTQVRQKLSL
+620 QRKTQVRQKLNL
-632 AEAED
+632 PEAED

>member
-1 MLIFELLNLSKSSA
+1 MKSKFLIGLIGA
-15 KLLQK
+15 
-20 PIYIQILRFI
+20 
-30 FTMRKLLKYSII
+30 
-42 AKQKFIYSLY
+42 
-52 GFISTCVCQIF
+52 
-63 FVILHRFLKI
+63 
-73 TSKMSIAKFGWFS
+73 
-86 ILGMALCL
+86 MALCL
-94 MSACANGD
+94 MSACSNGD

-109 EELLTVNRDSAIA
+109 EELLTVNRDSAMA

-132 LTKESK
+132 LPEESK

-223 HTWEVILLRISAEL
+223 HIWEVILLRISAEL

-253 LIRLGD
+253 LVRLGD
-259 EKAIHLDEVVRV
+259 EKAIHLDEVARV

-277 TYFYLGEYGKMEES
+277 TYFYLGEYDKMEDS

-296 AHTSDSAFIVNLVR
+296 AHTSDSAFIVNVVR

-330 EELASIYRKGESW
+330 EELATVYREGESW

-353 RLWLNKGDKQRADC
+353 RLWLNKGDKQRAER

-373 ELFENYRATISSPSA
+373 ELFETYKETISSPSA

-403 HGNYQMMPLAT
+403 RGNYQMMPLAT
-414 YNTQWQ
+414 YNVRWQ

-456 LIIGLVGVVLSL
+456 LIVGLVCMVLGL
-468 CLLSVYLYRRR
+468 CLLLVYLYRRR
-479 QRMLLEKEEEIETLR
+479 QRLLLEKEEEIETLR

-499 ADKSD
+499 ADKPD

-510 KLMLQQLGV
+510 KLMLLQLGV

-577 DQSSDSAHPI
+577 DQSNDPAHPV

>member
-1 MLIFELLNLSKSSA
+1 MKSKFLIWTIGA
-15 KLLQK
+15 
-20 PIYIQILRFI
+20 
-30 FTMRKLLKYSII
+30 
-42 AKQKFIYSLY
+42 
-52 GFISTCVCQIF
+52 
-63 FVILHRFLKI
+63 
-73 TSKMSIAKFGWFS
+73 
-86 ILGMALCL
+86 MALCL

-109 EELLTVNRDSAIA
+109 EELLTVNRDSAMA

-132 LTKESK
+132 LPEESK

-223 HTWEVILLRISAEL
+223 HIWEVILLRISAEL

-637 ITTAII
+637 ITTSII

>member
-1 MLIFELLNLSKSSA
+1 MKSKFLIGLIGA
-15 KLLQK
+15 
-20 PIYIQILRFI
+20 
-30 FTMRKLLKYSII
+30 
-42 AKQKFIYSLY
+42 
-52 GFISTCVCQIF
+52 
-63 FVILHRFLKI
+63 
-73 TSKMSIAKFGWFS
+73 
-86 ILGMALCL
+86 MALCL

-109 EELLTVNRDSAIA
+109 EELLAVNRDSAMA

-132 LTKESK
+132 LPEESK

-191 FYWWWNDDK
+191 FYWWWNDNK

-212 YAEEIAEKKGE
+212 YAKEMADQKGE
-223 HTWEVILLRISAEL
+223 HIWEVILLRISAEL

-253 LIRLGD
+253 LVRLGD
-259 EKAIHLDEVVRV
+259 EKAIHLDEVARV

-277 TYFYLGEYGKMEES
+277 TYFYLGEYVKMEES

-296 AHTSDSAFIVNLVR
+296 AHTSDSAFIVNVVR

-330 EELASIYRKGESW
+330 EELATVYREGKSW

-353 RLWLNKGDKQRADC
+353 RLWLNKGDKQRADR

-373 ELFENYRATISSPSA
+373 ELFGTYKETISSPSA

-403 HGNYQMMPLAT
+403 RGNYQMMPLAT

-456 LIIGLVGVVLSL
+456 LIIGLVGVVLGL

-479 QRMLLEKEEEIETLR
+479 QRLLLEKEEEIETLR

-499 ADKSD
+499 ADKPD
-504 DKESVR
+504 DRFRTGASQPADGDVR

-552 PSIYQTIDLV
+552 QSIYQTIDLV
-562 YDGFYTRLV
+562 YDGFYTRLRD
-571 QKYGAT
+571 KYK
-577 DQSSDSAHPI
+577 DV

-620 QRKTQVRQKLSL
+620 QRKTQVRQKLNL
-632 AEAED
+632 PEAED
-637 ITTAII
+637 ITMAIV

>member
-1 MLIFELLNLSKSSA
+1 
-15 KLLQK
+15 
-20 PIYIQILRFI
+20 
-30 FTMRKLLKYSII
+30 
-42 AKQKFIYSLY
+42 
-52 GFISTCVCQIF
+52 
-63 FVILHRFLKI
+63 
-73 TSKMSIAKFGWFS
+73 
-86 ILGMALCL
+86 MALCL

-102 VQRVQKA
+102 VQSVQKA
-109 EELLTVNRDSAIA
+109 EELLTVNRDSAMA

-132 LTKESK
+132 LPEELK

-163 WAAQYFRDR
+163 WAAQYFRNR

-191 FYWWWNDDK
+191 FYWWWNDNK
-200 EKAQQVLQRQQR
+200 EKTQQVLQRQQR
-212 YAEEIAEKKGE
+212 YAAEIAEKKGE
-223 HTWEVILLRISAEL
+223 HIWEVILLRISAEL

-253 LIRLGD
+253 LVRLGD
-259 EKAIHLDEVVRV
+259 EKAIHLDEVARV

-277 TYFYLGEYGKMEES
+277 TYFYLGEYDKMEES

-296 AHTSDSAFIVNLVR
+296 AHTSDSAFIVNVVR

-317 GEIGQTDRAIRMH
+317 GEIGQTDRAIHMH
-330 EELASIYRKGESW
+330 EELAAIYRKGESW
-343 LLVESLYSLS
+343 LLIESLYSLS
-353 RLWLNKGDKQRADC
+353 RLWLNKGDKQRADR

-373 ELFENYRATISSPSA
+373 ELFETYKETISSPSA

-403 HGNYQMMPLAT
+403 RGNYQMMPLAT
-414 YNTQWQ
+414 YNNQWQ
-420 DKDYIRYRV
+420 ENDYIRYRV

-456 LIIGLVGVVLSL
+456 LIIGLVGVVVGL

-479 QRMLLEKEEEIETLR
+479 QRMLLEKGIINDLR
-494 NMLAS
+494 MDDVRCTKE
-499 ADKSD
+499 AD
-504 DKESVR
+504 VR

-546 NALIDW
+546 NALINW

-571 QKYGAT
+571 QKYGAAA
-577 DQSSDSAHPI
+577 QSNEPASPV

-620 QRKTQVRQKLSL
+620 QRKTQVRQKLGL
-632 AEAED
+632 NEAED
-637 ITTAII
+637 ITKILG

>member
-1 MLIFELLNLSKSSA
+1 MTI
-15 KLLQK
+15 
-20 PIYIQILRFI
+20 
-30 FTMRKLLKYSII
+30 
-42 AKQKFIYSLY
+42 
-52 GFISTCVCQIF
+52 
-63 FVILHRFLKI
+63 
-73 TSKMSIAKFGWFS
+73 KMGTAKFGWFG

-109 EELLTVNRDSAIA
+109 EELLTVNRDSAMA

-132 LTKESK
+132 LPEESK

-172 WLQDGAYEDY
+172 WLQDGKYEDY

-191 FYWWWNDDK
+191 FYWWWNDEK

-223 HTWEVILLRISAEL
+223 HIWEVILLRISAEL

-253 LIRLGD
+253 LIHLGD
-259 EKAIHLDEVVRV
+259 EKAIHLDEVARV

-277 TYFYLGEYGKMEES
+277 TYFYLGEYDKMEES

-296 AHTSDSAFIVNLVR
+296 AHTSDSAFVVNVVR

-317 GEIGQTDRAIRMH
+317 GEIGQTDRAIHMH
-330 EELASIYRKGESW
+330 EELATVYREGESW

-353 RLWLNKGDKQRADC
+353 RLWLNKGDKQRAER
-367 YMREAE
+367 YMHEAE
-373 ELFENYRATISSPSA
+373 ELFETYRATISSPSA

-414 YNTQWQ
+414 YNNQWQ
-420 DKDYIRYRV
+420 ENDYIRYRV

-450 KQRQTI
+450 KQRQTV
-456 LIIGLVGVVLSL
+456 LLVGLVCVVLGL
-468 CLLSVYLYRRR
+468 CLLLVYLYRRR
-479 QRMLLEKEEEIETLR
+479 QRLLLEKEEEIETLR

-499 ADKSD
+499 ADKTD

-541 NEETA
+541 NEDTA

-562 YDGFYTRLV
+562 YDGFYTRLRD
-571 QKYGAT
+571 KYK
-577 DQSSDSAHPI
+577 DV

-620 QRKTQVRQKLSL
+620 QRKTQVRQKLNL
-632 AEAED
+632 PEAED

>member
-1 MLIFELLNLSKSSA
+1 
-15 KLLQK
+15 
-20 PIYIQILRFI
+20 
-30 FTMRKLLKYSII
+30 
-42 AKQKFIYSLY
+42 
-52 GFISTCVCQIF
+52 
-63 FVILHRFLKI
+63 
-73 TSKMSIAKFGWFS
+73 MSIAKFGWFS

-109 EELLTVNRDSAIA
+109 EKLLTVNRDSAMA

-132 LTKESK
+132 LPEESK

-223 HTWEVILLRISAEL
+223 HIWEVILLRISAEL

-253 LIRLGD
+253 LVRLGD

-277 TYFYLGEYGKMEES
+277 TYFYLGKYDKMEES

-296 AHTSDSAFIVNLVR
+296 AHTSDSAFIVNVVC

-330 EELASIYRKGESW
+330 EELAAIYRKGESW

-353 RLWLNKGDKQRADC
+353 RLWLNKGDKQRADR

-373 ELFENYRATISSPSA
+373 ELFETYKETISSPSA

-456 LIIGLVGVVLSL
+456 LIVGLVGVVLGL
-468 CLLSVYLYRRR
+468 CLLLVYLYRRR
-479 QRMLLEKEEEIETLR
+479 QRLLLEKEEEIETLR

-499 ADKSD
+499 ADKPD
-504 DKESVR
+504 DRFRNNRSSESEIRTGASQPADVDVR

-571 QKYGAT
+571 QKYGNV
-577 DQSSDSAHPI
+577 

-637 ITTAII
+637 ITMAIL

>member
-1 MLIFELLNLSKSSA
+1 MKSKFLTGLIGA
-15 KLLQK
+15 
-20 PIYIQILRFI
+20 
-30 FTMRKLLKYSII
+30 
-42 AKQKFIYSLY
+42 
-52 GFISTCVCQIF
+52 
-63 FVILHRFLKI
+63 
-73 TSKMSIAKFGWFS
+73 
-86 ILGMALCL
+86 MALCL

-109 EELLTVNRDSAIA
+109 EELLPVNRDSAMA

-132 LTKESK
+132 LPEESK
-138 ALYWFCVADIRANT
+138 ALYWFCVADMRANT

-223 HTWEVILLRISAEL
+223 HIWEVILLRISAEL

-253 LIRLGD
+253 LVRLGD
-259 EKAIHLDEVVRV
+259 EKAIHLDEVARV

-277 TYFYLGEYGKMEES
+277 TYFYLGEYDKMEES

-296 AHTSDSAFIVNLVR
+296 AHTSDSAFVVNVVR

-330 EELASIYRKGESW
+330 EELAAIYRKGESW

-353 RLWLNKGDKQRADC
+353 RLWLNKGDKQRADR

-373 ELFENYRATISSPSA
+373 ELFETYRATISSPSA

-450 KQRQTI
+450 KQRQTV
-456 LIIGLVGVVLSL
+456 LLVGLVCVVLGL
-468 CLLSVYLYRRR
+468 CLLLVYLYRRR
-479 QRMLLEKEEEIETLR
+479 QRLLLEKEEEIETLR

-562 YDGFYTRLV
+562 YDGFYTRLRD
-571 QKYGAT
+571 KYK
-577 DQSSDSAHPI
+577 DV

-620 QRKTQVRQKLSL
+620 QRKTQVRQKLNL
-632 AEAED
+632 PEAED

>member
-1 MLIFELLNLSKSSA
+1 
-15 KLLQK
+15 
-20 PIYIQILRFI
+20 
-30 FTMRKLLKYSII
+30 
-42 AKQKFIYSLY
+42 
-52 GFISTCVCQIF
+52 
-63 FVILHRFLKI
+63 
-73 TSKMSIAKFGWFS
+73 MSIAKFGWFG

-102 VQRVQKA
+102 VQHVQKA
-109 EELLTVNRDSAIA
+109 EELLTVNRDSAMA
-122 ILREVVRPDQ
+122 ILREVVRPDR
-132 LTKESK
+132 LPEESK
-138 ALYWFCVADIRANT
+138 ALYWFCMADIRANT

-163 WAAQYFRDR
+163 WAAQYFRNR
-172 WLQDGAYEDY
+172 WLQDGEYEDY

-200 EKAQQVLQRQQR
+200 EKAQQVLQRQQQ
-212 YAEEIAEKKGE
+212 YAAEIAEKKGE
-223 HTWEVILLRISAEL
+223 HIWEVILLRISAEL

-244 EHVRDYTEA
+244 ERVRDYTEA

-259 EKAIHLDEVVRV
+259 EKAIHLDEVARV

-277 TYFYLGEYGKMEES
+277 TYFYLGEYDKMEES

-296 AHTSDSAFIVNLVR
+296 AQTSDSAFVVNVVR

-330 EELASIYRKGESW
+330 EELAAVYREGESW

-353 RLWLNKGDKQRADC
+353 RLWLNKGDKQRADR

-373 ELFENYRATISSPSA
+373 ELFETYRATISSPSA

-403 HGNYQMMPLAT
+403 RGNYQMMPLAT

-456 LIIGLVGVVLSL
+456 LIVGLVCVVLGL

-479 QRMLLEKEEEIETLR
+479 QRLLVEKEEEIETLR

-499 ADKSD
+499 ADKTD
-504 DKESVR
+504 DRFRNNRSSESEIRTGASQPADGSVR

-541 NEETA
+541 NETTA

-552 PSIYQTIDLV
+552 SSIYQTIDLV

-571 QKYGAT
+571 QKYGNV
-577 DQSSDSAHPI
+577 

-620 QRKTQVRQKLSL
+620 QRKTQIRQKLSIP
-632 AEAED
+632 EADD
-637 ITTAII
+637 ILHHLV

>member
-1 MLIFELLNLSKSSA
+1 MKS
-15 KLLQK
+15 
-20 PIYIQILRFI
+20 
-30 FTMRKLLKYSII
+30 
-42 AKQKFIYSLY
+42 
-52 GFISTCVCQIF
+52 
-63 FVILHRFLKI
+63 
-73 TSKMSIAKFGWFS
+73 KFG
-86 ILGMALCL
+86 ILTIGAMALCL

-109 EELLTVNRDSAIA
+109 EELLTVNRDSAMT
-122 ILREVVRPDQ
+122 ILREVVRPDR
-132 LTKESK
+132 LPEESK

-163 WAAQYFRDR
+163 WAAQYFRNR
-172 WLQDGAYEDY
+172 WLQDGEYEDY

-200 EKAQQVLQRQQR
+200 EKAQQVLQRQQQ
-212 YAEEIAEKKGE
+212 YAAEIAEKKGE
-223 HTWEVILLRISAEL
+223 HIWEVILLRISAEL

-244 EHVRDYTEA
+244 ERVRDYTEA

-277 TYFYLGEYGKMEES
+277 TYFYLGEYDKMGEC

-296 AHTSDSAFIVNLVR
+296 AQTSDSAFIVNLVR

-317 GEIGQTDRAIRMH
+317 GEIGQTERAIHMH
-330 EELASIYRKGESW
+330 EELAAIYREGNSW

-353 RLWLNKGDKQRADC
+353 RLWLNKGDKQRADR

-373 ELFENYRATISSPSA
+373 ELFETYRATISSPSA

-403 HGNYQMMPLAT
+403 RGNYQMMPLAT
-414 YNTQWQ
+414 YNMQWQ

-456 LIIGLVGVVLSL
+456 LIVGLVCMVLGL

-479 QRMLLEKEEEIETLR
+479 QRLLLEKEEEIETLKGII
-494 NMLAS
+494 NKGLS
-499 ADKSD
+499 DKVPSDQVPSTKEADGN
-504 DKESVR
+504 VR

-524 GTPTEANQQLL
+524 GTPNEANQQLL
-535 ARLMAL
+535 SRLMAL
-541 NEETA
+541 NEATA

-552 PSIYQTIDLV
+552 QSIYQTIDLV

-571 QKYGAT
+571 EKYGDKGLIDKVQSDKGQS
-577 DQSSDSAHPI
+577 DQGLSTKEGGPV
-587 LNEKELQLCCL
+587 LNEKEIQLCCL

-620 QRKTQVRQKLSL
+620 QRKTQVRQKLGL
-632 AEAED
+632 EEGED
-637 ITTAII
+637 IASAVI